1 MLTVR
6 EHLELVCELK
16 NVPKHEI
23 NSQIDETLNVVML
36 TEHQKKL
43 SK

>member
-16 NVPKHEI
+16 DVPPHEI
-23 NSQIDETLNVVML
+23 NSQIEEILDVVML
-36 TEHQKKL
+36 TEHQ
-43 SK
+43 